1 MVISALKTSLAL
13 DSQKRYKDTEFKAIL
28 DEDATHGM
36 FLNQGVI
43 KITLPYLTSHVFII
57 AAWGTLRRKK
67 RQLTTLLVE
76 AQNLQVYAHDKILN
90 FIVIMISITVSI
102 FSILLTLLLNESNEK
117 RFFYGFEVENYWA
130 KIVIMML
137 KNGLY
142 CVIYPCIAHAITLLY
157 CVLCLRC
164 LSKINFLCEKITQC
178 SPANFGI
185 SKQLSILKNR
195 IQIRDILFEVEAVF
209 AVPVFCAIVG
219 NILMCA
225 SVIGWYLVKEWN
237 DTNIAWKMN
246 IAFYA
251 INAFSNV
258 MATAWV
264 ASELAISMKKFKET
278 LIQKTEKRLLY
289 CDAKGEQY
297 LKTDLLAEP
306 DFVLTGCNIIYFN
319 RSTILAL
326 ADYNVPTTTKFGLD
340 SFKKG
345 WYTETGTNAGDQ
357 AMSVK
362 VEKIL
367 YQGKSKYQDIV
378 VFESAKWGRVLA
390 LDNAVQLTEMDEF
403 SWQEMATYLPLNSHP
418 NPKKVLVIGG
428 GDGGTVRDITKH
440 PLVESVTM
448 CEIDETVI
456 EMSKKYLPFMAK
468 GFDSPK
474 LTLHIGDGVEFM
486 KNHQNEFDVII
497 TDSTD
502 PKGRKQ

>member
-28 DEDATHGM
+28 DEDATGFVEVSDKYTRVSRIFSIFLLLICADIFLAHGM

-326 ADYNVPTTTKFGLD
+326 VGTLLT
-340 SFKKG
+340 
-345 WYTETGTNAGDQ
+345 YT
-357 AMSVK
+357 
-362 VEKIL
+362 IL
-367 YQGKSKYQDIV
+367 
-378 VFESAKWGRVLA
+378 
-390 LDNAVQLTEMDEF
+390 
-403 SWQEMATYLPLNSHP
+403 
-418 NPKKVLVIGG
+418 LVN
-428 GDGGTVRDITKH
+428 T
-440 PLVESVTM
+440 S
-448 CEIDETVI
+448 
-456 EMSKKYLPFMAK
+456 
-468 GFDSPK
+468 
-474 LTLHIGDGVEFM
+474 
-486 KNHQNEFDVII
+486 
-497 TDSTD
+497 
-502 PKGRKQ
+502 

>member
-1 MVISALKTSLAL
+1 MS
-13 DSQKRYKDTEFKAIL
+13 
-28 DEDATHGM
+28 
-36 FLNQGVI
+36 
-43 KITLPYLTSHVFII
+43 
-57 AAWGTLRRKK
+57 
-67 RQLTTLLVE
+67 
-76 AQNLQVYAHDKILN
+76 
-90 FIVIMISITVSI
+90 
-102 FSILLTLLLNESNEK
+102 
-117 RFFYGFEVENYWA
+117 
-130 KIVIMML
+130 
-137 KNGLY
+137 
-142 CVIYPCIAHAITLLY
+142 
-157 CVLCLRC
+157 
-164 LSKINFLCEKITQC
+164 SK
-178 SPANFGI
+178 FGI
-185 SKQLSILKNR
+185 STSTFGIKS
-195 IQIRDILFEVEAVF
+195 F
-209 AVPVFCAIVG
+209 ASFIENCLLPNNCFGQNFVFC
-219 NILMCA
+219 
-225 SVIGWYLVKEWN
+225 S
-237 DTNIAWKMN
+237 
-246 IAFYA
+246 FYPFCY
-251 INAFSNV
+251 I
-258 MATAWV
+258 M
-264 ASELAISMKKFKET
+264 
-278 LIQKTEKRLLY
+278 
-289 CDAKGEQY
+289 
-297 LKTDLLAEP
+297 
-306 DFVLTGCNIIYFN
+306 
-319 RSTILAL
+319 STIKSIL